1 MGVIYFLSRLGD
13 TRLVIRNKMSLE
25 ETTSNVPWK
34 SGTWYSPLSMSQL
47 FYVDGEKVE
56 IKNMISLDFSESKPL
71 FSGIWAQGDF
81 GPAKPE
87 IVEKTGVQNYNVQ
100 MDHFFGK
107 ILKCLT
113 PEELEKIKEN
123 REPCES
129 PSLSYK
135 EPNPNSPGKLIW
147 LSGPPGAGKS
157 TTGGLLGK
165 NHGYIYY
172 EADCFGMFCNP
183 FVDPNVEE
191 PTLQIM

>member
-1 MGVIYFLSRLGD
+1 
-13 TRLVIRNKMSLE
+13 MSEE
-25 ETTSNVPWK
+25 ETTSSVPWK

-107 ILKCLT
+107 VLGVLDKTGTQIDTWGFAKEHEILKCLT

-129 PSLSYK
+129 PSLSYM
-135 EPNPNSPGKLIW
+135 EPNPGSPGKLIW
-147 LSGPPGAGKS
+147 LSGRY
-157 TTGGLLGK
+157 LLFS
-165 NHGYIYY
+165 I
-172 EADCFGMFCNP
+172 
-183 FVDPNVEE
+183 
-191 PTLQIM
+191 TLSLK